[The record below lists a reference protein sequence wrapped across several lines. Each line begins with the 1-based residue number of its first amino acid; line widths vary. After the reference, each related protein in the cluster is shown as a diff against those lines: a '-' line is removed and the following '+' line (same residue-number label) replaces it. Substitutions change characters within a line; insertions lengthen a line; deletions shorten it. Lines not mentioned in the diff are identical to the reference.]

1 MWETPPLRA
10 LEEAVRDPKSSIGMR
25 MRAAY
30 FLRQYYDNAI
40 RNGGEGEGEDE
51 GEGEGEGEGGSVA
64 RRAIGLLAEGLADAR
79 HGSLL
84 RHEFAYVMGQ
94 LRDERCCPALEAA
107 LSDPDDD
114 VMVRHECGEALGAIG
129 AERSVPV
136 LEGAIGLSPDTPEI
150 GQTCQLALDHLLWRR
165 GGGDGS
171 GTDEPAACACMLSPY
186 SSVDPAP
193 PHPDHAALPE
203 EVVGD
208 MLGDPDRPL
217 FERYR
222 AMFSLRNR
230 GGADAVRQLG
240 LALTTDRSSALLRH
254 EVAYVL
260 GQMQHP
266 AAVEALAESLRRPGE
281 HAMVRHESAEA
292 LGAIEGRWD
301 DCERIL
307 TEFLDD
313 PDVVIRES
321 CEVALDAA
329 DYWGQGGERAE
340 AEAET
345 EPEDGS
351 GQDGKGGEG
360 ALSFVRQKAVTN
372 GRGAEAPSCSL
383 AKEGRMSHFNVAV

>member
-40 RNGGEGEGEDE
+40 RNG

-150 GQTCQLALDHLLWRR
+150 GQTCQLALDHLLWR
-165 GGGDGS
+165 GGG
-171 GTDEPAACACMLSPY
+171 GT
-186 SSVDPAP
+186 DPAP
-193 PHPDHAALPE
+193 TSLP
-203 EVVGD
+203 
-208 MLGDPDRPL
+208 PAP
-217 FERYR
+217 
-222 AMFSLRNR
+222 ACS
-230 GGADAVRQLG
+230 
-240 LALTTDRSSALLRH
+240 ALTPASILPLPIRTTPPCRRRWWEICSGIRTGPSS
-254 EVAYVL
+254 
-260 GQMQHP
+260 
-266 AAVEALAESLRRPGE
+266 
-281 HAMVRHESAEA
+281 
-292 LGAIEGRWD
+292 
-301 DCERIL
+301 
-307 TEFLDD
+307 
-313 PDVVIRES
+313 
-321 CEVALDAA
+321 
-329 DYWGQGGERAE
+329 
-340 AEAET
+340 
-345 EPEDGS
+345 S
-351 GQDGKGGEG
+351 GTGPCSRCATGEG
-360 ALSFVRQKAVTN
+360 PT
-372 GRGAEAPSCSL
+372 P
-383 AKEGRMSHFNVAV
+383 